1 MRVKCLLAIVQNH
14 ETSTPMLA
22 DCQEYIISCC
32 IDHSYVTKTSCC
44 LQFLVVSCCFNIL
57 IPSKT
62 ILKAFDSKLC
72 HAYPHFAT
80 LNNRLSNASFTW
92 FASFV
97 PYKSLWI
104 LYMVKWL
111 WNSLFA
117 IQITGSSMVTFG
129 IRSRCTEGPC
139 RFPVL
144 PDEATGAGFYPTAS

>member
-1 MRVKCLLAIVQNH
+1 MWIACEVLVSNSPKSRNIYSDVDRL
-14 ETSTPMLA
+14 SR
-22 DCQEYIISCC
+22 YIISRC

-44 LQFLVVSCCFNIL
+44 LKFLVVSCCFNIL
-57 IPSKT
+57 IPSTSQAQQFWKSL
-62 ILKAFDSKLC
+62 IQS
-72 HAYPHFAT
+72 FAT
-80 LNNRLSNASFTW
+80 LILIFQCLIHMVFIFR
-92 FASFV
+92 
-97 PYKSLWI
+97 SLQI
-104 LYMVKWL
+104 LMDPMVKWL